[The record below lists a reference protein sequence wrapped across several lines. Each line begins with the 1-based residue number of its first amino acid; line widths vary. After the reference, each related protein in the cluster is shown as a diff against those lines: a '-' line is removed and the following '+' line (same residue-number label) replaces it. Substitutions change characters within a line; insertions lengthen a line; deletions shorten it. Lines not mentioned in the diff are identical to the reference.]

1 MSTRVDATVGKHAFL
16 VMAHKDDEVLHTLM
30 RILDDERNDIF
41 IHMDA
46 KKGGWDEH
54 RLLASVSKAGIFLVP
69 RIRVTWGGIRKS
81 PVKSTFSTPQL
92 QKDSIPITTF

>member
-54 RLLASVSKAGIFLVP
+54 RCWLLSVRRGSF
-69 RIRVTWGGIRKS
+69 
-81 PVKSTFSTPQL
+81 
-92 QKDSIPITTF
+92 

>member
-46 KKGGWDEH
+46 KRVDGMNIACW
-54 RLLASVSKAGIFLVP
+54 LLSVRRGSF
-69 RIRVTWGGIRKS
+69 
-81 PVKSTFSTPQL
+81 
-92 QKDSIPITTF
+92 